1 MSDLHV
7 DFPGADTVPDR
18 VDGCDL
24 VMVAGD
30 TCEGLVRAVETLRRA
45 FPRTEIAMVAGNHE
59 FHGRVFSEELEVGRE
74 RARSLGVH
82 LLENATAS
90 FGDVVVVGATLW
102 TDYELF
108 GAALRVP
115 AMRTSADTMRDH
127 KKIKWRKRPWMRFRP
142 EEARAL
148 HVESRRFIEAELS
161 KSAEKGRTAVVL
173 THHAASIEA
182 VAPRHQR
189 SIVSAAYASELLPI
203 VDRYQPAFWVSGHTH
218 RAMNFMRGRCR
229 LVSNARGYPDE
240 ATGFD
245 PDFAIEIDL

>member
-1 MSDLHV
+1 L
-7 DFPGADTVPDR
+7 
-18 VDGCDL
+18 
-24 VMVAGD
+24 
-30 TCEGLVRAVETLRRA
+30 
-45 FPRTEIAMVAGNHE
+45 
-59 FHGRVFSEELEVGRE
+59 
-74 RARSLGVH
+74 
-82 LLENATAS
+82 
-90 FGDVVVVGATLW
+90 VGATLW
-102 TDYELF
+102 TYYELF

-115 AMRTSADTMRDH
+115 AMRTSADAMRDH

-203 VDRYQPAFWVSGHTH
+203 VDRYHPAGRRGGASRRESIDGSIRRTCRRRGARRCLSAAA
-218 RAMNFMRGRCR
+218 RAWRRIPPR
-229 LVSNARGYPDE
+229 
-240 ATGFD
+240 
-245 PDFAIEIDL
+245 